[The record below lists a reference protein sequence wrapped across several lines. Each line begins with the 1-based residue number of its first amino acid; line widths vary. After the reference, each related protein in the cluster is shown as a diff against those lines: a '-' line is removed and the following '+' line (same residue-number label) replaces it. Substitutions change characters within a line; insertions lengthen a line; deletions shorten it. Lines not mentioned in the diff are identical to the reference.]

1 MGGGRWERVR
11 EGGREGR
18 REERR
23 KEERREKKINMMERG
38 VIFNSTNFFLWSA
51 VSIKLCTVFTPFDNV
66 AFIFSWRGQRLF
78 EGSIYSKA
86 AFVCRWCLILGAKLL
101 NLQ

>member
-1 MGGGRWERVR
+1 MGES

-38 VIFNSTNFFLWSA
+38 AIFDSTKSFFNN
-51 VSIKLCTVFTPFDNV
+51 SIKLCIVFTPFDDV
-66 AFIFSWRGQRLF
+66 AFILSWRGQRLF
-78 EGSIYSKA
+78 EGSIYSRA
-86 AFVCRWCLILGAKLL
+86 AFVRRRCLILGAKIF